1 MVVKEFGVS
10 EMPESNNNKYDS
22 IALKKEHMLNSRY
35 IIQDVIGVGGFGITY
50 RGYDVYNRE
59 IYAIKELF
67 INDTVM
73 RDRDGATVIPYENKR
88 NIFEH
93 GVKRFMEEA
102 SILHKLNGTRNVVR
116 ITDYFREN
124 NTAYF
129 VMEYIEG
136 STLRGLMS
144 EYGGVIPYDVACG
157 IILKVGKTLAYI
169 NKKYFIFHRDLSPE
183 NILINK
189 KGEPVIIDFGNAKNY
204 MRNEGNSLSIVL
216 KPGFAPPEQYTGK
229 DQGPWTDVYSL
240 AGIFYYITS
249 GERVPP
255 ATERVM
261 GATYEP
267 LAGKL
272 PQCSSEVSDMID
284 RGLAINPRERIQD
297 TGQLVSIF
305 DKAVLGCDK
314 GTSREKAP
322 YVGVLLNGKSVEKW
336 KLPIDAN
343 MIAGRDENQ
352 SNIVIPESNQI
363 SKQHVVISYA
373 GKEHVFEIIDIS
385 TNGVYVNKERL
396 KKGTSYKMK
405 VGTQLVLGNDIC
417 RLDLGV
423 S

>member
-1 MVVKEFGVS
+1 MVVGEFGVND
-10 EMPESNNNKYDS
+10 MPESNKNKYDS
-22 IALKKEHMLNSRY
+22 IALKKEHMLNNRY

-50 RGYDVYNRE
+50 RGYDIYNKA

-73 RDRDGATVIPYENKR
+73 RGQDGIAVIPYENKR

-102 SILHKLNGTRNVVR
+102 SILHKLNGTQNVVR
-116 ITDYFREN
+116 ITDYFKEN

-136 STLRGLMS
+136 NTLRGMMS
-144 EYGGVIPYDVACG
+144 EYGGVIPYDVAVG
-157 IILKVGKTLAYI
+157 IISKIGKTLAYI

-183 NILINK
+183 NILIDK

-261 GATYEP
+261 GVTYEA
-267 LAGKL
+267 LLSKVS
-272 PQCSSEVSDMID
+272 QCPSEVSEIID
-284 RGLAINPRERIQD
+284 KGLAINPKDRIQD
-297 TGQLVSIF
+297 TGQLVSVF
-305 DKAVLGCDK
+305 DKPALK
-314 GTSREKAP
+314 YEEEKAHEESP
-322 YVGVLLNGKSVEKW
+322 YIGVMMGGKTVERW
-336 KLPIDAN
+336 RLPIDAS
-343 MIAGRDENQ
+343 IIVGRDESQ
-352 SNIVIPESNQI
+352 SNIVIPESTQI
-363 SKQHVVISYA
+363 SKQHVVVSYT
-373 GKEHVFEIIDIS
+373 GKEHAFEIVDIS
-385 TNGVYVNKERL
+385 MNGVYVNKTRL
-396 KKGTSYKMK
+396 QKGMSYKLSA
-405 VGTQLVLGNDIC
+405 GTQLILGKDIC